1 MTAKGKKDFR
11 HKSKNR
17 SNDVKE
23 TNRTDEDEES
33 QEEYADPSKET
44 DESEEDNNEPALSAE
59 VLYERLEEAEKEKEE
74 LNDRL
79 LRTIAELNKKKK
91 RVTREKGNLI
101 KYGAEKMAFELLAVA
116 DNFERALEQAREA
129 NEIQSVVEGIE
140 MILKQFVGVLEK
152 FHIKSFNSVGEQ
164 FDPEKHEAMAQQEHA
179 EHEENTIISEFQKGY
194 FLNDRLLRPAR
205 VIVSKSPSKKKEEG
219 SDPGCEE
226 ENGEE

>member
-11 HKSKNR
+11 HKSENG
-17 SNDVKE
+17 SNDVVE
-23 TNRTDEDEES
+23 TNSSDEDEES

-44 DESEEDNNEPALSAE
+44 DESEDDNNEPALSAE
-59 VLYERLEEAEKEKEE
+59 ALYESLEEAEKEKED

-79 LRTIAELNKKKK
+79 LRTIAEFDNYKK

-101 KYGAEKMAFELLAVA
+101 KYGTEKIAFELLAVV

-194 FLNDRLLRPAR
+194 SLSDRLLRPAR
-205 VIVSKSPSKKKEEG
+205 VIVSKDPSEKGEEG